1 MVKMRL
7 VAVGWKLMVTLEQWH
22 VAALSR
28 SRWHLVA
35 TTKKELRRWK
45 VMVEADE
52 ESSEELLLEGTRL
65 WQEWSKLEE
74 KGLDTWWRRQIDKG
88 MRIEQRIEEEE
99 KMQIKRLERRQ
110 I

>member
-1 MVKMRL
+1 MKKAVKSCC
-7 VAVGWKLMVTLEQWH
+7 V
-22 VAALSR
+22 
-28 SRWHLVA
+28 
-35 TTKKELRRWK
+35 
-45 VMVEADE
+45 
-52 ESSEELLLEGTRL
+52 LEGTRL

-74 KGLDTWWRRQIDKG
+74 KGLDMWWRRQIDKG

>member
-1 MVKMRL
+1 MEADGYTGA
-7 VAVGWKLMVTLEQWH
+7 VACR
-22 VAALSR
+22 SR

-45 VMVEADE
+45 VPVLKVVVEADE

-74 KGLDTWWRRQIDKG
+74 KGLDAWWRGQIDKG
-88 MRIEQRIEEEE
+88 MRIEQRIGGEEMEARRE
-99 KMQIKRLERRQ
+99 MQT
-110 I
+110 